1 MEVKV
6 HDIVYLE
13 SDLAIES
20 SESMP
25 EWVLTEKTAKNIAVV
40 RRMKTLENVVPIGFR
55 GNERTKRFAALT
67 PLDNIQKVI
76 TPEQTAFGQIPK
88 SHEQT
93 IVHLRQLCR
102 GIRWGIGGSVG
113 FTMATG
119 IHACTEESDIDV
131 ILYKERMESLK
142 PLQRL
147 HEQVQ
152 QLNHQ
157 VDLQVEV
164 ANFGACLLNELVTST
179 TVLLRTGTGVFL
191 VQRDNL
197 FRSN

>member
-20 SESMP
+20 SEAVP
-25 EWVLTEKTAKNIAVV
+25 DWVSTEETAKNIAVV
-40 RRMKTLENVVPIGFR
+40 RRLMTLENVVPIGFR
-55 GNERTKRFAALT
+55 GNNRTKRFAALT
-67 PLDNIQKVI
+67 PLENIQKVI
-76 TPEQTAFGQIPK
+76 TPEQATFGRMPR

-102 GIRWGIGGSVG
+102 NIRWGIGGSVG

-119 IHACTEESDIDV
+119 IHACTEESDVDV
-131 ILYKERMESLK
+131 ILYKERMQSLQ

-147 HEQVQ
+147 HEQFQ
-152 QLNHQ
+152 QLNHR
-157 VDLQVEV
+157 VDVQVEV
-164 ANFGACLLNELVTST
+164 ADFGACLLNELVTST